1 MTLTELLHIP
11 LGKLYPS
18 PLNMRHGK
26 AEPDVSDILPLV
38 RARGILVPLLVRPDG
53 ERYEIVAGKRR
64 YFAART
70 VEAEAGEIEPLPCG
84 VLAPGDDA
92 AAIEASMIENMARLD
107 PDGMT
112 QHEAMVRLI
121 RAGRSIVQI
130 AATFGLTETMVKQ
143 RLALGNLL
151 PRLRDLYRRQEI
163 DAETIRHLT
172 MAPKGK
178 QREWL
183 ALFDDPKQWTPTG
196 LQAKR
201 WLFGGQAIPVAAALF
216 PLDGYPGRIVSDL
229 FREERYFTDP
239 EAFWPLQSA
248 AIAARRDA
256 LLGQGWTAVE
266 VLETGRH
273 FAQWEHERVPKAK
286 GDKVFI
292 TVSHQ
297 GEIELHEGWLTR
309 KEARRLR
316 PKEDAEKRESVA
328 RPEVSRAL
336 RRYLDLH
343 RHAAVRAAL
352 PGHPGIALR
361 LLLAHVIA
369 PSGHWQVE
377 REGQEAP
384 NEAVAASLDGS
395 TSEARFATERR
406 AVLERLGRA
415 GDDTLATG
423 RFAGEDATA
432 AAFEALAALSDE
444 EVMRILA
451 VAIGETLAAGGAVID
466 AAGTSLGVRM
476 AEAWQADDA
485 FFDLVRD
492 REAVDAILAE
502 VAGRAVAD
510 ANLSA
515 TLKVRKTIVRDCIEG
530 ANGREKVEGWT
541 PAWMA
546 FPARSYTDRGAHA

>member
-1 MTLTELLHIP
+1 MELLHIP
-11 LGKLYPS
+11 IGKLYPS

-38 RARGILVPLLVRPDG
+38 RARGILMPLLVRPDG
-53 ERYEIVAGKRR
+53 ERYEVVAGRRR

-70 VEAEAGEIEPLPCG
+70 VEQEAGEIEPLPCG

-92 AAIEASMIENMARLD
+92 AAIEASVIENMARLD
-107 PDGMT
+107 PDEMT
-112 QHEAMVRLI
+112 QHEAFARLI
-121 RAGRSIVQI
+121 REGRSIAQI
-130 AATFGLTETMVKQ
+130 AATFGLTETMVKR

-163 DAETIRHLT
+163 DAETTRHLT
-172 MAPKGK
+172 MASKAR

-183 ALFDDPKQWTPTG
+183 ALFDDPKQWAPTG
-196 LQAKR
+196 VQAKR
-201 WLFGGQAIPVAAALF
+201 WILGGQAIPVSAALF
-216 PLDGYPGRIVSDL
+216 PLDDYPGKILSDL
-229 FREERYFTDP
+229 FREERYFADP
-239 EAFWPLQSA
+239 EAFWPLQNV
-248 AIAARRDA
+248 AIAAKRDA
-256 LLGQGWTAVE
+256 LLAQGWTAVE
-266 VLETGRH
+266 MLETGRH
-273 FAQWEHERVPKAK
+273 FAEWEHERVPKGK
-286 GDKVFI
+286 GGKVFV

-297 GEIELHEGWLTR
+297 GEVELHEGWLTR

-316 PKEDAEKRESVA
+316 PQTDAEKREPAA

-352 PGHPGIALR
+352 PGNPGMALR

-384 NEAVAASLDGS
+384 NEAVAASLAGS
-395 TSEARFATERR
+395 GSEAAFATERR
-406 AVLERLGRA
+406 AALERLGRA

-432 AAFEALAALSDE
+432 AMFEALTALSDE

-451 VAIGETLAAGGAVID
+451 IAMGETLMAGGAVVD
-466 AAGTSLGVRM
+466 AAGSKLGVRM
-476 AEAWQADDA
+476 AEVWQADDA

-492 REAVDAILAE
+492 REVVDAMLAE

-510 ANLSA
+510 ANVSA
-515 TLKVRKTIVRDCIEG
+515 TLKARLGIIRDCLAG
-530 ANGREKVEGWT
+530 ANGRARAEGWT

-546 FPARSYTDRGAHA
+546 FPARSYTDRGALA

>member
-1 MTLTELLHIP
+1 
-11 LGKLYPS
+11 
-18 PLNMRHGK
+18 
-26 AEPDVSDILPLV
+26 
-38 RARGILVPLLVRPDG
+38 
-53 ERYEIVAGKRR
+53 
-64 YFAART
+64 
-70 VEAEAGEIEPLPCG
+70 
-84 VLAPGDDA
+84 
-92 AAIEASMIENMARLD
+92 
-107 PDGMT
+107 MT
-112 QHEAMVRLI
+112 QHEAFARLI
-121 RAGRSIVQI
+121 RAGRSIAQI

-151 PRLRDLYRRQEI
+151 PRLRDLYRRQEV

-201 WLFGGQAIPVAAALF
+201 WLFGGQAIPVSAALF
-216 PLDGYPGRIVSDL
+216 PLDDYPGRIVSDL
-229 FREERYFTDP
+229 FREERYFADP
-239 EAFWPLQSA
+239 EVFWPLQNA

-256 LLGQGWTAVE
+256 FLGQGWAAVE

-273 FAQWEHERVPKAK
+273 FAEWEHERVPKAK
-286 GDKVFI
+286 GGKVFV

-297 GEIELHEGWLTR
+297 GEVELHEGWLTR

-316 PKEDAEKRESVA
+316 PKTDAEKREPAA

-377 REGQEAP
+377 REGQQAP
-384 NEAVAASLDGS
+384 NEAVAASLASS
-395 TSEARFATERR
+395 TSEATFATERH
-406 AVLERLGRA
+406 AVLERLDRSEDEALTVGRY
-415 GDDTLATG
+415 
-423 RFAGEDATA
+423 AGEDATA
-432 AAFEALAALSDE
+432 AVFEALMALSDE
-444 EVMRILA
+444 EVMRLLA
-451 VAIGETLAAGGAVID
+451 IAMGDTLMAGSTAVD
-466 AAGTSLGVRM
+466 AAGTKLGVRM
-476 AEAWQADDA
+476 AEAWQADQA

-492 REAVDAILAE
+492 REAVDAMLAE

-515 TLKVRKTIVRDCIEG
+515 TLKVRKSIVRDCLEG
-530 ANGREKVEGWT
+530 ANGREKVDGWT

-546 FPARSYTDRGAHA
+546 FSARSYTDRGALA